1 MDETLYYYVE
11 NGERKGPLE
20 ASQLASVITPDTQVW
35 TPGMTE
41 WMEAKNVE
49 ELNQIFNSETTAIPT
64 PPSMPAQPQVPPF
77 SPTPAT
83 PATPATPNFGAPVAP
98 YTTAP
103 APQKKNNNVLIGAL
117 VAVAVV
123 ALAAIGYI
131 IYSNYTTKVATTT
144 YGTTATDNTL
154 VDDPAAEGMNSDQY
168 PYEFLLERS
177 VTYDDIAGKSSA
189 ELRIMRNYIFAR
201 HSYIFKSADL
211 REYFSQFSW
220 YTPKYVDVTR
230 DLSKMEQNNVQ
241 YIKKHE

>member
-11 NGERKGPLE
+11 NGEKKGPVE
-20 ASQLASVITPDTQVW
+20 ASQLASVITPDTHVW
-35 TPGMTE
+35 TPGMAE
-41 WMEAKNVE
+41 WMEAKDVE
-49 ELNQIFNSETTAIPT
+49 ELNAIFNQATAAIPA
-64 PPSMPAQPQVPPF
+64 PPSMPTYPQVPQTP
-77 SPTPAT
+77 PTPAQNYV
-83 PATPATPNFGAPVAP
+83 PAPAP
-98 YTTAP
+98 YATAP
-103 APQKKNNNVLIGAL
+103 AAPQKKNNSVLIGAL

-123 ALAAIGYI
+123 ALAAVGYI
-131 IYSNYTTKVATTT
+131 IYSNNTTKVATTT
-144 YGTTATDNTL
+144 YGATAADNTL
-154 VDDPAAEGMNSDQY
+154 VDDPATEGTNNDQY
-168 PYEFLLERS
+168 PYEFLCERS